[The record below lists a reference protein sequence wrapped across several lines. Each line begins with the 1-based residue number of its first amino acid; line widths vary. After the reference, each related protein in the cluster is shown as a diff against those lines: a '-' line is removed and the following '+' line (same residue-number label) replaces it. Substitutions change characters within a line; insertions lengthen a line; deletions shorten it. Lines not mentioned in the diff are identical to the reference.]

1 MFLGANNII
10 SGKSNVSSVNGAGR
24 PRRVALSCSA
34 GVLGDK
40 VSQRKFLD
48 FKSRRLQGRALLG
61 LGNYL

>member
-48 FKSRRLQGRALLG
+48 F
-61 LGNYL
+61 